1 METIFIGVLLFV
13 AACAQGAIGFGLGM
27 LAAPIIAL
35 MRPDLLPGLILLLA
49 FGFSLATWARD
60 RGAVEWPVV
69 GWSLLGRVPGSV
81 LGTWAVV
88 AMPVAGLKIILAA
101 AVILGTL
108 VSLVGWSPGHGRKN
122 SFIAGASGG
131 FLGTTT
137 AIGGPPLALIMRSMS
152 PERVRGTL
160 SVCFVIGSAISIA
173 LLTGAG
179 ALESMH
185 LRAALLYAPAVIA
198 GFFLSSVVN
207 RHLNRR
213 LIFLGSVTIS
223 LIGSVMVITQAAG
236 IF

>member
-1 METIFIGVLLFV
+1 
-13 AACAQGAIGFGLGM
+13 
-27 LAAPIIAL
+27 
-35 MRPDLLPGLILLLA
+35 
-49 FGFSLATWARD
+49 
-60 RGAVEWPVV
+60 
-69 GWSLLGRVPGSV
+69 
-81 LGTWAVV
+81 
-88 AMPVAGLKIILAA
+88 
-101 AVILGTL
+101 
-108 VSLVGWSPGHGRKN
+108 
-122 SFIAGASGG
+122 
-131 FLGTTT
+131 LGTTT

-179 ALESMH
+179 ALGSMH

-207 RHLNRR
+207 GHLNRR